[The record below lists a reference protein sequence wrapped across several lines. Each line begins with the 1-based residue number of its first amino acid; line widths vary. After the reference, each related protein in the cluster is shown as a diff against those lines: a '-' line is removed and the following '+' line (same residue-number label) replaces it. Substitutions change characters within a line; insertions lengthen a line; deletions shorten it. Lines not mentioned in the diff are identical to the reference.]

1 MTRGH
6 ADPADAPAGTALR
19 RGWTT
24 GACAAAAAR
33 AASTALLSG
42 AFPDPVAVALPR
54 GRAPAFALARQAQ
67 GAGWA
72 CAGIVKDAGDDP
84 DITHGATVWV
94 TARPGTPGNGVRLR
108 AGTGVGTIRRTGL
121 PIPVGE
127 PAINPE
133 PRGYIERAVREAAAE
148 QRADADLELEIGI
161 EDGERLAAHTLNA
174 RLGIEGGLSVLGTSG
189 VLVPFSCAAWID
201 AIQRGIDVARSAGL
215 DHVAGSTGRTSEQAV
230 QARHGLRD
238 EALIDMGDFV
248 GGMLKY
254 LRRHP
259 VPRVTVAGG
268 LAKITK
274 LGQGALDVHSR
285 HGQADLEQLAEL
297 AAGIGA
303 DEACRARIAGA
314 HTVAEAFSHAAAAS
328 LPLGDTVARAAQRTA
343 LGLIDGERS
352 QVEVLLYDRAGRL
365 AGAAGWAPAHGEAR
379 RTSGA
384 SPGPAD
390 GG

>member
-1 MTRGH
+1 MSQGH

-33 AASTALLSG
+33 AACTALLSG
-42 AFPDPVAVALPR
+42 AFPDPVTVALPR

-67 GAGWA
+67 GPGWA
-72 CAGIVKDAGDDP
+72 YAGVVKDAGDDP
-84 DITHGATVWV
+84 DITHGATVSA
-94 TARPGTPGNGVRLR
+94 TARPGTPGSGIRLH
-108 AGTGVGTIRRTGL
+108 AGAGVGTVRRTGL
-121 PIPVGE
+121 PVAAGE
-127 PAINPE
+127 PAINPG
-133 PRGYIERAVREAAAE
+133 PRAYIEWAAQEAAAE
-148 QRADADLELEIGI
+148 QAADADIELAIGI
-161 EDGERLAAHTLNA
+161 EDGERLATQTLNP

-201 AIQRGIDVARSAGL
+201 AIQRGIDVARAAGL
-215 DHVAGSTGRTSEQAV
+215 THVAGSTGRTSERAV
-230 QARHGLRD
+230 QARHHLPD

-248 GGMLKY
+248 GGTLKY

-259 VPRVTVAGG
+259 VPRITIAGG

-274 LGQGALDVHSR
+274 LAQGFLDVHSR
-285 HGQADLEQLAEL
+285 RGQADLRQLAEL

-303 DEACRARIAGA
+303 AEACRTRIAGA
-314 HTVAEAFSHAAAAS
+314 NTVAEAFSHAAAAG
-328 LPLGDTVARAAQRTA
+328 LPLGDAVARAAQRTA

-365 AGAAGWAPAHGEAR
+365 AGAAGWAPAHGGGKGSGG
-379 RTSGA
+379 TS
-384 SPGPAD
+384 PQD
-390 GG
+390 GHGR